1 MKKTTKT
8 KKHASM
14 TVTGLL
20 VLIILAS
27 LAVESFGESKTA
39 SDKKKILVISSY
51 HREYAWTQETNEGLC
66 AAMLKLGYL
75 ENQAQA
81 KEYTKKD
88 YVESS
93 RIILKKLW
101 MDTKRKKSKEERAG
115 MTIEIVRIAGEFN
128 PDIMLLGDDNAANY
142 IGNQFLDS
150 DIPIVFWGV
159 NNTPVKYGLVD
170 SKDSPG
176 HNVTGVYQRGY
187 YAESIELVKSLV
199 PGMKTFAILSDDTSS
214 GRSHAK
220 KIGYLARKGDLPL
233 TLAETVTTN
242 EYKIWKEKALDLQN
256 KVDAFFLAQY
266 SGLKDKKGKSIPA
279 EEVTAWYMNNIKVPE
294 AAVQGQFVKQGMLCS
309 ADDSGYN
316 QGFEAG
322 VIANDI
328 LANGADPST
337 YSPRTPGRGPLM
349 VNRQRAEIL
358 GIKLTDKM
366 GIEEYIEEASA
377 LNDETPRTV
386 RK

>member
-8 KKHASM
+8 KKHVSM

-27 LAVESFGESKTA
+27 LAVESFAESKTA

-75 ENQAQA
+75 DNQAQA
-81 KEYTKKD
+81 EEYTKKD

-128 PDIMLLGDDNAANY
+128 PDIMLLGDDNAAKY

-187 YAESIELVKSLV
+187 YAESIELVKSLA
-199 PGMKTFAILSDDTSS
+199 PGVRTFAILSDDTSS

-220 KIGYLARKGDLPL
+220 KISYLARKGDLPL
-233 TLAETVTTN
+233 TLAETVATHKY
-242 EYKIWKEKALDLQN
+242 EIWKEKALELQN

-266 SGLKDKKGKSIPA
+266 SGLKDKNGKSVPA

-377 LNDETPRTV
+377 LNAKTHKTV